1 MRLHV
6 AILLLS
12 LAVLH
17 VCSLPLGSFGNYK
30 AQEEGGAASTTTKG
44 VGESGGGQDQPGARH
59 SKGGGGVHGRRK
71 RSGKIHGGG
80 EADDSSAKLSAIKL
94 SGTNGIKGF
103 RTFVDEEGRE
113 RIFHGVNAVVK
124 GPPWI
129 PTYGAFDVE
138 TSLGPDD
145 FEILQDLGVNVIR
158 LGIMWAG
165 IEPTRGT
172 YHEPYLI
179 AAKKIASQA
188 AKYGIYTLLDMHQ
201 DVVRHMR
208 HSPLSQ
214 FCNATHRR
222 LATHTSASTHVS
234 SHTRTY
240 FASTI
245 PGVSKLLIT
254 LWAPPPGS
262 CRTSF
267 VGKACQHGPRSQKE
281 CLFQCPALTLTRT
294 RTKMDFRR
302 GRTATSSAGPTTTS
316 RRR

>member
-6 AILLLS
+6 VIFLLLVAALYVGSVPLRS
-12 LAVLH
+12 L
-17 VCSLPLGSFGNYK
+17 GNQR
-30 AQEEGGAASTTTKG
+30 AEEEGSPATTG
-44 VGESGGGQDQPGARH
+44 RGGSGRGNGKQRPKHPGGDGRARW
-59 SKGGGGVHGRRK
+59 G
-71 RSGKIHGGG
+71 RSGKVRGSGKTD
-80 EADDSSAKLSAIKL
+80 EASGKLSAIKL

-103 RTFVDEEGRE
+103 RTFVDDVGRE

-165 IEPTRGT
+165 IEPKRGT

-201 DVVRHMR
+201 DVVSHMHTALQLHLHPIR
-208 HSPLSQ
+208 AYLHITHYRP
-214 FCNATHRR
+214 ATN
-222 LATHTSASTHVS
+222 
-234 SHTRTY
+234 
-240 FASTI
+240 
-245 PGVSKLLIT
+245 
-254 LWAPPPGS
+254 
-262 CRTSF
+262 
-267 VGKACQHGPRSQKE
+267 QQ
-281 CLFQCPALTLTRT
+281 
-294 RTKMDFRR
+294 
-302 GRTATSSAGPTTTS
+302 
-316 RRR
+316 

>member
-12 LAVLH
+12 LVVLH
-17 VCSLPLGSFGNYK
+17 VGSLPLGSFGNFK
-30 AQEEGGAASTTTKG
+30 VQEESDDASTTTQG
-44 VGESGGGQDQPGARH
+44 VGQRGDGQDQPGARH
-59 SKGGGGVHGRRK
+59 SRGGGGVYGRRT
-71 RSGKIHGGG
+71 RSEKIHGGG
-80 EADDSSAKLSAIKL
+80 EADDTSAKLSAIKL

-208 HSPLSQ
+208 RSPPSQ
-214 FCNATHRR
+214 IGAPVPHVR
-222 LATHTSASTHVS
+222 LATHIIIRT

-240 FASTI
+240 FAGMI
-245 PGVSKLLIT
+245 PGVARLLIALLAT
-254 LWAPPPGS
+254 PTGS

-267 VGKACQHGPRSQKE
+267 VVKACQHGPHSQKE
-281 CLFQCPALTLTRT
+281 CHFQCPALTHTRT
-294 RTKMDFRR
+294 RTKMDFRP
-302 GRTATSSAGPTTTS
+302 GRTATSLAGQTTTS